1 MKVAVVTPTM
11 RYGGLAEQYAHL
23 LRQTRQPDYWI
34 IADDLWEKRYARV
47 FAETSNSPFKVVH
60 YLPRPKPEGYFS
72 DLAGIMN
79 ESLDLCAE
87 FEADLIIS
95 LQDYIWIQD
104 DGIERF
110 VDLFRG
116 PCEGDLISGLT
127 SHADVPT
134 LDDVVDINDPWTI
147 FEEPYLQKPPTTYW
161 NDPRADQYPPPGVY
175 LSNPVAWEMN
185 WCSMPGDLV
194 KEGLRMDEVYGKGI
208 GHENQDLS
216 FQAKLF
222 HGRDTWVD
230 SGNWAYSL
238 PHKRYWQH
246 EEEVGIPHSLSNM
259 EYHLNKWRDYYN
271 ALGLPTPA

>member
-147 FEEPYLQKPPTTYW
+147 TRTKTSASRQSCSTDVT
-161 NDPRADQYPPPGVY
+161 PG
-175 LSNPVAWEMN
+175 LT
-185 WCSMPGDLV
+185 
-194 KEGLRMDEVYGKGI
+194 RGI
-208 GHENQDLS
+208 GRTRCRTS
-216 FQAKLF
+216 GTGSTKRKSVF
-222 HGRDTWVD
+222 HTACPTW
-230 SGNWAYSL
+230 ST
-238 PHKRYWQH
+238 
-246 EEEVGIPHSLSNM
+246 I
-259 EYHLNKWRDYYN
+259 
-271 ALGLPTPA
+271 